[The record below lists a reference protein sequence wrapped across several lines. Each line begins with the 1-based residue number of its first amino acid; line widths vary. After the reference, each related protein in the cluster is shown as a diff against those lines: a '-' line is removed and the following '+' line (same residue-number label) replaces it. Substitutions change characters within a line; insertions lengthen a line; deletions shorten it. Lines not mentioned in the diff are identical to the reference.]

1 MYGNNDIVKHNC
13 FLFSLLFFCSCSW
26 TAEQCKALFMPLSV
40 VIRTRIFVFLFFF
53 FTCQRSCFRSFVM
66 LGAIKSQNCLT
77 YFSCWLSAFCFCR
90 CILAA
95 LVKNYY

>member
-53 FTCQRSCFRSFVM
+53 LLANDLVFV
-66 LGAIKSQNCLT
+66 LLLCSVL
-77 YFSCWLSAFCFCR
+77 
-90 CILAA
+90 
-95 LVKNYY
+95 